1 MRETAPRPRDLR
13 REPENMEDS
22 CHDRVATKRWEGT
35 GAEDSMSA
43 SPQIAEQSSA
53 SYRRD
58 RDLAGEGSLSSI
70 TAVCGSGPSG
80 SRHDC
85 LKRAMKKS

>member
-1 MRETAPRPRDLR
+1 
-13 REPENMEDS
+13 MEDS
-22 CHDRVATKRWEGT
+22 CHDRVATKRWVGT

-58 RDLAGEGSLSSI
+58 HDLAEEGSSSSI
-70 TAVCGSGPSG
+70 TAGCGAVTSVPGMLLPVKG
-80 SRHDC
+80 DGKAH
-85 LKRAMKKS
+85 LA